1 MDMCWN
7 ITRLECKFKRKRH
20 YNFNKTYWNITRLEC
35 KDGYLGTYLGFSEET
50 LYKGGGFVNVK
61 KLGLKYLLAW
71 NKLPNYGE
79 APEDIIAIKKGIDL
93 YHSMNPNNCS
103 SVN

>member
-1 MDMCWN
+1 MKICPF
-7 ITRLECKFKRKRH
+7 ISRPYSR
-20 YNFNKTYWNITRLEC
+20 WNITRLEC

-61 KLGLKYLLAW
+61 NLGLKYLLVW
-71 NKLPNYGE
+71 DKLPNYGE
-79 APEDIIAIKKGIDL
+79 ALEDIIATKKGIDL

>member
-1 MDMCWN
+1 MDWKFEKNMYP
-7 ITRLECKFKRKRH
+7 ILDTRV
-20 YNFNKTYWNITRLEC
+20 EC

-50 LYKGGGFVNVK
+50 LYKGWGFVNVK
-61 KLGLKYLLAW
+61 NLGLKYLLVW

-79 APEDIIAIKKGIDL
+79 APEDIIATKKGIDL

-103 SVN
+103 SVNWYEREYLWNLS

>member
-1 MDMCWN
+1 M
-7 ITRLECKFKRKRH
+7 ECKCHSHIGKRLCGL
-20 YNFNKTYWNITRLEC
+20 YWNITRLEC

-61 KLGLKYLLAW
+61 NLGLKYLLVW
-71 NKLPNYGE
+71 DKLPNYGE
-79 APEDIIAIKKGIDL
+79 APEDIIATKKGIDL
-93 YHSMNPNNCS
+93 YHSMNSNNCS